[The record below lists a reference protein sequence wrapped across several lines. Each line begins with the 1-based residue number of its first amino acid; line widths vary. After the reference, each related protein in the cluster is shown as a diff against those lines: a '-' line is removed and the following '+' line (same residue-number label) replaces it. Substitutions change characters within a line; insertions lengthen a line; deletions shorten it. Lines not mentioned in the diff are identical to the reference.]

1 MSQPIRGKVAQ
12 VLSGKELVM
21 NVGIADG
28 VTVGMSFNVVKI
40 TEIEDPDTSKVLGKV
55 ERPKITLQVT
65 EVQDKLSAA
74 SVIGSRTI
82 LDTARGPFV
91 SSLLDSS
98 KVLIAVGD
106 VVVQRIDS

>member
-12 VLSGKELVM
+12 ILSSRELVM
-21 NVGIADG
+21 NVGIVDG
-28 VTVGMSFNVVKI
+28 VTVGMHFNVVKI

-55 ERPKITLQVT
+55 ERPKISLQVT

-74 SVIGSRTI
+74 SVVGSRTI
-82 LDTARGPFV
+82 LDKTGPFV

>member
-28 VTVGMSFNVVKI
+28 VTVGMYFNVIKI
-40 TEIEDPDTSKVLGKV
+40 TEIKDPDTSKVLGKV
-55 ERPKITLQVT
+55 ERPKISLQVT
-65 EVQDKLSAA
+65 EVQDELSAA
-74 SVIGSRTI
+74 SVLGPRTI
-82 LDTARGPFV
+82 VEKVGPFA
-91 SSLLDSS
+91 SSLLDSN

>member
-28 VTVGMSFNVVKI
+28 VTVGMYFSVVKI

-74 SVIGSRTI
+74 SVVGSRTI
-82 LDTARGPFV
+82 LDKTGPFV